1 LVGGFCGR
9 NIRADRRL
17 LGFACG
23 RVVGGAWKW
32 WWSARAVWVRWAVRS
47 PEATVRGD
55 RFPRIPTTHLG
66 DTEQPQL
73 RFRLL
78 EIVRHH
84 LLAKRYSVKT
94 ERAYVLWIRRYVL
107 FHDRRHPRD
116 LDVRAVSAYLSHLAT
131 VERVSA
137 STQNQALAALRFL
150 YDVALKQPLPYVDNI
165 APARRSAHVPVVLSQ
180 REVRAL
186 LAELPRPVD
195 LCAALMY
202 GGGLRVSECVTLR
215 VKDVDL
221 DRREIV
227 VRGGKGGKDRRTPLA
242 ESAVRPMRDW
252 LRGQQPRYAAD
263 VRSKI
268 RTDGLAES
276 LERKYANASGEWRW
290 RYVFPATRSYTDD
303 TGVRRRHHLHETV
316 LQRAV
321 RKAALVAGIT
331 KRITCHSLRH
341 SFATHLLES
350 GADIR
355 TIQELLGHSDVRT
368 TMIYTHVLNRGGLG
382 VVSPGDRL

>member
-1 LVGGFCGR
+1 M
-9 NIRADRRL
+9 
-17 LGFACG
+17 
-23 RVVGGAWKW
+23 
-32 WWSARAVWVRWAVRS
+32 
-47 PEATVRGD
+47 RGD
-55 RFPRIPTTHLG
+55 RFPPIPVAHLG
-66 DTEQPQL
+66 DVEEPER

-78 EIVRHH
+78 EGVRHQ
-84 LLAKRYSVKT
+84 LRARRYSTKT
-94 ERAYVLWIRRYVL
+94 EQAYLFWVRRYVL
-107 FHDRRHPRD
+107 FHERRHPRD
-116 LDVRAVSAYLSHLAT
+116 LDVGAVSAYLSHLAT
-131 VERVSA
+131 VEKVSA

-150 YDVALKQPLPYVDNI
+150 YDVALKEPLPYVDDI
-165 APARRSAHVPVVLSQ
+165 APARRSTYVPVVLSQ
-180 REVRAL
+180 GEVRRL

-202 GGGLRVSECVTLR
+202 GGGLRVGECVAVR

-242 ESAVRPMRDW
+242 ESAVKPLREW

-263 VRSKI
+263 VRAKI
-268 RTDGLAES
+268 RTDGLGES
-276 LERKYANASGEWRW
+276 LERKYPNAGGEWRW

-303 TGVRRRHHLHETV
+303 VGARRRHHLHETV

-321 RKAALVAGIT
+321 RSATTAAGIT
-331 KRITCHSLRH
+331 KRITCHTLRH

>member
-1 LVGGFCGR
+1 MVAR
-9 NIRADRRL
+9 THVDRMR
-17 LGFACG
+17 
-23 RVVGGAWKW
+23 
-32 WWSARAVWVRWAVRS
+32 SAFPEVIVRD
-47 PEATVRGD
+47 D
-55 RFPRIPTTHLG
+55 RFPGIPSTHLQ
-66 DTEQPQL
+66 DEAPER

-78 EIVRHH
+78 EVVRRE
-84 LLAKRYSVKT
+84 LRARRYSVKT
-94 ERAYVLWIRRYVL
+94 ERAYVHWIRRYVL

-116 LDVRAVSAYLSHLAT
+116 LDVRGVSAFLSHLV
-131 VERVSA
+131 VEEHVAA

-150 YDVALKQPLPYVDNI
+150 YDEVLQAPLPLVDEI
-165 APARRSAHVPVVLSQ
+165 APARRSTYVPVVLSQ

-186 LAELPRPVD
+186 LTELRPPVA

-202 GGGLRVSECVTLR
+202 GGGLRVTECVSLR
-215 VKDVDL
+215 VKDIDI

-242 ESAVRPMRDW
+242 ESALKPLEGW
-252 LRGQQPRYAAD
+252 LRGQLPRFAAD
-263 VRSKI
+263 VRAQI
-268 RTDGLAES
+268 VTDGLGES
-276 LERKYANASGEWRW
+276 IERKYPNARGEWRW
-290 RYVFPATRSYTDD
+290 RYVFPAVRSYRDAD
-303 TGVRRRHHLHETV
+303 GVRRRHHLHDTV

-321 RKAALVAGIT
+321 RAAALAAGLT
-331 KRITCHSLRH
+331 KRIACHALRH

-382 VVSPGDRL
+382 VVSPGDRR